1 MADRSIWQ
9 DIYGIEV
16 TTPDAGVTL
25 ATHVATDPDFAA
37 TKTGIQGN
45 GADSAK
51 FALPLTDHANL
62 KSPSG
67 SIDSEQARGISP
79 RHLREYNTVQTGEPA
94 EFTLPMEAHAYNI
107 AAMLPLFFQSG
118 ASEAAAAQ
126 TAANNVLS
134 NIPYVVATTD
144 TWAHIVR
151 FLQPTGGA
159 GDIDQLASGTLAA
172 SLTFTG
178 ETGGVLNME
187 AVMKAAEWAQKD
199 LSGVVGNVENS
210 FDIEKSLKYQDST
223 IAFLDVFTTT
233 KEYTDAVGDLQFAA
247 AGRTITVAA
256 PGDFTVNG
264 LAVGDKI
271 TVVGSALNDGQYEIL
286 TITDVGITGRDNTI
300 TLVATD
306 TLVDEGPDAVA
317 TIAKAEWV
325 DVKSPTISFT
335 LTNNVVFNF
344 YNDDVAV
351 SAHLGRLTVEG
362 SVTIPYSQAT
372 IGVGQAAGETN
383 YMITRFLAGDPLL
396 IAWFWGISG
405 AAVDFSDDVYDDYRL
420 DPPVAMDRYKNDAAA
435 TNPDS
440 FFSLVVNVRVTD
452 YEMAGDNELMTEC
465 TLVGVTDTVWAAVSA
480 YCHYAGSKLDRLT

>member
-25 ATHVATDPDFAA
+25 ATHVASDPDFGA

-45 GADSAK
+45 GTDSAK

-94 EFTLPMEAHAYNI
+94 EFTLPMEGHAYNI

-118 ASEAAAAQ
+118 ASEGAAAQ

-144 TWAHIVR
+144 MWAHVVR
-151 FLQPTGGA
+151 FLQPASGE
-159 GDIDQLASGTLAA
+159 GDIDQLASGTLVA

-199 LSGVVGNVENS
+199 LSAVVGNVENS
-210 FDIEKSLKYQDST
+210 FDIERSLKYQDCT
-223 IAFLDVFTTT
+223 IAFLDEYSVRETPTDLTFNSAAKTIVRGAGDWTTLFT
-233 KEYTDAVGDLQFAA
+233 A
-247 AGRTITVAA
+247 
-256 PGDFTVNG
+256 
-264 LAVGDKI
+264 GDKI
-271 TVVGSALNDGQYEIL
+271 TVRGSALNDGQYTTL
-286 TITDVGITGRDNTI
+286 TVIALTI

-306 TLVDEGPDAVA
+306 SLVDEGTADATA
-317 TIAKAEWV
+317 TVAKAEWV
-325 DVKSPTISFT
+325 DVKAPTISLT
-335 LTNNVVFNF
+335 LVNNVEFNF

-372 IGVGQAAGETN
+372 IGIGQASGETN

-396 IAWFWGISG
+396 VAWYWGASG

-420 DPPVAMDRYKNDAAA
+420 DPPAAMDRYKNDAAA
-435 TNPDS
+435 TLPENY
-440 FFSLVVNVRVTD
+440 FSLVVNIRVTD

-465 TLVGVTDTVWAAVSA
+465 TLVGVTDSIWAAVSA
-480 YCHYAGSKLDRLT
+480 YCHYVASKLERLT